1 MTIHNINGFRVTG
14 ARPSQQQRPYY
25 RDRKQRSLGG
35 MVFHLTPY
43 LAAAVVPLVLAVW
56 FGG

>member
-1 MTIHNINGFRVTG
+1 MIHNINGFRVTG

-25 RDRKQRSLGG
+25 RGRKQRSLGE

-43 LAAAVVPLVLAVW
+43 LAAAFVPLVLAMW